1 MTGGATNGLRT
12 IVGRGRGSAYGLL
25 VLATG
30 LVAFQIGDRPAQAQM
45 PPDIA
50 RRLVEIGRVVDPPAT
65 QPLYRPLHGLPPF
78 EGVTITRDITYGGH
92 ARQRLDVFGATQATS
107 TPRPVLLFVHG
118 GAFTRGDKTQAGSPF
133 YDNVGVF
140 AARNGLVGVT
150 MTYRLAPEF
159 GWPAGADDVA
169 AAVSWIRGHVAR
181 FGGDPARIVVVGHS
195 AGATHVAGFV
205 ARADRETL
213 SAVSGAILSSG
224 LYELTPETVGDP
236 ERSYFGTD
244 PARYGERAPMPGLI
258 ASGLPLLIAAGELD
272 RPDFSAQAERAAAL
286 ARAAGRPFRR
296 VVLSGH
302 SHMSSVFSI
311 GTADRSWSDAIL
323 GFVRQ
328 PR

>member
-1 MTGGATNGLRT
+1 MMRNAPKTART
-12 IVGRGRGSAYGLL
+12 RQAAACRAAIIAGLL
-25 VLATG
+25 VAAVDTS
-30 LVAFQIGDRPAQAQM
+30 PARAQV

-50 RRLVEIGRVVDPPAT
+50 RRLVEIGRVVDPAAT

-78 EGVTITRDITYGGH
+78 DGVTITRDATYGGH
-92 ARQRLDVFGATQATS
+92 PRQRLDVFAATPAAPGA
-107 TPRPVLLFVHG
+107 RPVLLFVHG

-133 YDNVGVF
+133 YNNVGAF

-169 AAVSWIRGHVAR
+169 AAVSWIRTTIAR
-181 FGGDPARIVVVGHS
+181 FGGDPARIVVMGHS
-195 AGATHVAGFV
+195 AGATHVAGFL

-213 SAVSGAILSSG
+213 SALSGAILSSG

-236 ERSYFGTD
+236 ERSYFGAD
-244 PARYGERAPMPGLI
+244 PALYRERAPMPGLI
-258 ASGLPLLIAAGELD
+258 ASGVPLLIAAGELD

-286 ARAAGRPFRR
+286 ARAAGRPFRL
-296 VVLSGH
+296 VVLTGH

-323 GFVRQ
+323 AFVRQ